1 MKQIFYTYAQ
11 SYPQDIANS
20 VLSNTISCNQMTDSG
35 FFSVGAGKSLL
46 IKRISSSVNL
56 IF

>member
-11 SYPQDIANS
+11 SYPQYIVNN

-35 FFSVGAGKSLL
+35 SFSVGAGKSLL

-56 IF
+56 MF